1 MLGEEMAVGSQPLF
15 TPSLPSPPLVH
26 PTAHISSLWPCS
38 SKFLFPCSLRKA
50 HPWEGEL
57 QPEAG
62 TILRECTVLI
72 CCPKTSP
79 WDLQRPDLACFA
91 VPALSWARQAAKYS
105 FFPSKQALKYRP
117 SAAQRCS

>member
-57 QPEAG
+57 HPQGMHCAHLLPKN
-62 TILRECTVLI
+62 ISLR
-72 CCPKTSP
+72 
-79 WDLQRPDLACFA
+79 
-91 VPALSWARQAAKYS
+91 PATT
-105 FFPSKQALKYRP
+105 
-117 SAAQRCS
+117 